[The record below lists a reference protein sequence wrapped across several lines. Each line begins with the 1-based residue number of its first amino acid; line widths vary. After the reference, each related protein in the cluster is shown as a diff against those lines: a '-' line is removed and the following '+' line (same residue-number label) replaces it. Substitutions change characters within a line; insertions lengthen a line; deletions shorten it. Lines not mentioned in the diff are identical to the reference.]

1 MLVLPDRPLEL
12 PTRTVFPAIPG
23 LSPALTAPA
32 DHYVVDIAIEDP
44 VVDVGKWTLEVT
56 GLVDEPLSLTLDALQ
71 RDFELVEEVSVLT
84 CVSNP
89 VGGPLVGSS
98 RWTGVRLGDVLR
110 RSQPRPTSV
119 EVVLRCADGYD
130 VSVPLAR
137 ALESSALLAIGHEGR
152 LLRQEH
158 GFPCRLRVPALYGM
172 MNAKWIEEVRLVDV
186 PHRSY
191 WTERGWSDVA
201 EVRTQSR
208 VDVPRQAAVGRRTW
222 IAGVAWAGTSGIS
235 GVEVSVDGG
244 ANWRPAR
251 LRRTIAAH
259 AWTRWALEW
268 LPERRG
274 IQRVACRAIAGD
286 GTRQDARR
294 RPPHPAGAT
303 GYHEVDVTVS

>member
-1 MLVLPDRPLEL
+1 MLENERGDAARVGPQGAASGFVAALVALAFLWALSRAAPRSPSRRWRWPSGSFAWHSSLIGRFLFGRAGPEAAGLLVLPDRPPAL
-12 PTRTVFPAIPG
+12 PSRAVFPAIPG
-23 LSPALTAPA
+23 LSPELTAPA
-32 DHYVVDIAIEDP
+32 DHYVVDIDIEDP

-158 GFPCRLRVPALYGM
+158 GFP
-172 MNAKWIEEVRLVDV
+172 
-186 PHRSY
+186 
-191 WTERGWSDVA
+191 
-201 EVRTQSR
+201 
-208 VDVPRQAAVGRRTW
+208 
-222 IAGVAWAGTSGIS
+222 
-235 GVEVSVDGG
+235 
-244 ANWRPAR
+244 
-251 LRRTIAAH
+251 
-259 AWTRWALEW
+259 
-268 LPERRG
+268 
-274 IQRVACRAIAGD
+274 
-286 GTRQDARR
+286 
-294 RPPHPAGAT
+294 
-303 GYHEVDVTVS
+303 